1 MKQFVIVI
9 SLFSLIISSSQA
21 QRGWRLF
28 NQFGWVLQIHQSA
41 NHSLWVAS
49 FNGGWRLYDGTWQQV
64 PHASAFVFEDN
75 AGAIWSAGPNSEGLW
90 RYDTHGWQQQTQ
102 VTGIV
107 NSAYQEPDG
116 TLWVGGMNVVWRYDQ
131 SGWHQLSGF
140 TGLVQSLHRSSD
152 GTLWLGGADGLWRYD
167 GNDWQ
172 PVAGI
177 TGVSTFYED
186 PDGTTLW
193 VCGFGGLWRYDGND
207 WQPFEPPRG

>member
-49 FNGGWRLYDGTWQQV
+49 FNGVWRLHDGTWQQV

-116 TLWVGGMNVVWRYDQ
+116 TLWVGGMNVVWSYDQ

-140 TGLVQSLHRSSD
+140 TGFVQSLHRS
-152 GTLWLGGADGLWRYD
+152 
-167 GNDWQ
+167 
-172 PVAGI
+172 
-177 TGVSTFYED
+177 
-186 PDGTTLW
+186 
-193 VCGFGGLWRYDGND
+193 
-207 WQPFEPPRG
+207 